1 MIERYTIHSPFPQL
15 ATRFDL
21 EETPGYKPYYNA
33 APGKLLPVITHQ
45 SPQGFSFFY
54 WGTAP
59 QWTKNKAVA
68 ERIINTRVEWIQEK
82 PLLRKALMRYRCL
95 IPANGFYAWRKMG
108 KKSAVP
114 KLFAPKKSAVP
125 KLFAPK
131 QNLVSFAGIWEEYD
145 DAEGKSFHT
154 FSMLTMPANATVLS
168 VTDRMPVIF
177 NREQEVVW
185 LNPNSNELQLLEL
198 IKPYPENDLTN
209 HTVSPAVFTPEFNK
223 PSLLL
228 PAPAADQF
236 GNLTL
241 FD

>member
-108 KKSAVP
+108 
-114 KLFAPKKSAVP
+114 KKSAVP